1 MQGEFKVQKEAVWT
15 VANFTTGGSVD
26 QLIQLVQAG
35 VLEPLINLLT
45 IPDTKIV
52 IIILDVLFFILLVSC
67 SEQVGF

>member
-1 MQGEFKVQKEAVWT
+1 M
-15 VANFTTGGSVD
+15 ANFTAGGTVD

-52 IIILDVLFFILLVSC
+52 IIILDILFLSSRKKKLAQPYQPGTKIVNSK
-67 SEQVGF
+67 ST